1 MKMETIS
8 VTIDRRPEEVY
19 DFIMNPDHLQQWIP
33 SFAESVGSSGDD
45 LIVETSEGPMK
56 FRFVKRNEYGVAD
69 HFVTLMSGECIYN
82 PMRVI
87 ANGSCSE
94 VVFTLFKRPDMSD
107 EQYSDDARNVKSDL
121 YALKAVLERS

>member
-1 MKMETIS
+1 
-8 VTIDRRPEEVY
+8 
-19 DFIMNPDHLQQWIP
+19 
-33 SFAESVGSSGDD
+33 
-45 LIVETSEGPMK
+45 MK